1 MNWPPLQKPAKKDP
15 ALRTRVPLSPPASRS
30 RAALGLVSAAAQ
42 GLVRLQVCAACEVAC
57 YPPRDACPRC
67 FGVDLP
73 WRDVAPEGEAIAQ
86 TTIRVA
92 TDPYFRERLPW
103 RVGTI
108 AFHGVSLVANLHRD
122 VVVPG
127 RVRIT
132 VKLDRAGNPV
142 FFALPPEDTPLMN
155 EDAVL
160 RELTA
165 DPHFRRI
172 LISDGR
178 HPVGQALIPA
188 LQKAGAAKIFV
199 GVAEDWRPF
208 EGQAQL
214 RKLAAEGAIELV
226 TLDVTDAKSLAEAAG
241 AVGGKVDILVNTA
254 ERLRAGGVLTSQGLN
269 EQREAF
275 EVNVHGLARLAQAFG
290 HGMRARG
297 ADGQNSAV
305 AIVDILPIHALVNAP
320 AYGAFCASAAARHSL
335 LQCLRAEMR
344 AGGVRVIGI
353 YAGPLEEAWRQE
365 LPPPKVTPKQIA
377 DVVVRALKEGLEE
390 VAVGD
395 VAKDILARHLA
406 DPKTLEREMS
416 Q

>member
-1 MNWPPLQKPAKKDP
+1 MKWSPLEKPPKKDP
-15 ALRTRVPLSPPASRS
+15 ARRTRVPLSPPAARS

-42 GLVRLQVCAACEVAC
+42 GLVRLQACAACETVC

-67 FGVDLP
+67 FSIDLR
-73 WRDVAPEGEAIAQ
+73 WREVTTDGEVIAH

-103 RVGTI
+103 RIGTV
-108 AFHGVSLVANLHRD
+108 AFHGTSLVANLHRD
-122 VVVPG
+122 VTVPG
-127 RVRIT
+127 PVRLSL
-132 VKLDRAGNPV
+132 KLDRAGNPV
-142 FFALPPEDTPLMN
+142 FFAFPPKDTPLMD
-155 EDAVL
+155 EDPVL

-165 DPHFRRI
+165 DPRFRRI

-178 HPVGQALIPA
+178 HPVGQALVPA
-188 LQKAGAAKIFV
+188 LQRAGATKIFV

-208 EGQAQL
+208 DGQAEL
-214 RKLAAEGAIELV
+214 RKLAAEGTIELV
-226 TLDVTDAKSLAEAAG
+226 ALDVTDTRSLAEAAG
-241 AVGGKVDILVNTA
+241 AIGGKVDILINTV
-254 ERLRAGGVLTSQGLN
+254 ERLRAGGVLTAQGLN

-297 ADGQNSAV
+297 ADGQNSAA

-344 AGGVRVIGI
+344 SGGVRVIGV

-377 DVVVRALKEGLEE
+377 DATVHALKNGLEE
-390 VAVGD
+390 AAVGD
-395 VAKDILARHLA
+395 VAKDILARYLA
-406 DPKTLEREMS
+406 DPKALEREMS

>member
-1 MNWPPLQKPAKKDP
+1 MSWPPLQKPPKKDP
-15 ALRTRVPLSPPASRS
+15 AQRTRVPLSPPTARS
-30 RAALGLVSAAAQ
+30 RAALGLVSAAAR
-42 GLVRLQVCAACEVAC
+42 GVVRLQVCATCEAAC

-67 FGVDLP
+67 FGIELN
-73 WRDVAPEGEAIAQ
+73 WRDVEPQGEVMAQ

-92 TDPYFRERLPW
+92 TDPYFRERMPW
-103 RVGTI
+103 RIGTI
-108 AFHGVSLVANLHRD
+108 AFHGTSLVANLHRD
-122 VVVPG
+122 VTVPG
-127 RVRIT
+127 PVRVSL
-132 VKLDRAGNPV
+132 KLDRAGNPV
-142 FFALPPEDTPLMN
+142 FFAFPPEDTPLMD
-155 EDAVL
+155 EDPVL

-165 DPHFRRI
+165 DSRFRRI

-199 GVAEDWRPF
+199 GVTEDWRPF
-208 EGQAQL
+208 EGQEQL
-214 RKLAAEGAIELV
+214 NRLAAAGAIDLV
-226 TLDVTDAKSLAEAAG
+226 ALDVTDTRSLAEAAG
-241 AVGGKVDILVNTA
+241 AIGGKVDILINTA
-254 ERLRAGGVLTSQGLN
+254 ERLRAGGILTSQGLN

-297 ADGQNSAV
+297 ADGQNSAS

-344 AGGVRVIGI
+344 SGGVRVISV
-353 YAGPLEEAWRQE
+353 YAGPLEETWRQE

-377 DVVVRALKEGLEE
+377 DAVVLALKDGLEE

-395 VAKDILARHLA
+395 VAKDILARYLA